1 MSRKRFSVEQIINH
15 LREAEVLLAQG
26 KTVGEICRQIGVSE
40 QSYYRWR
47 REYGG
52 LKVDQ
57 ARRLKDLEQ
66 ENARLKRA
74 VADLTLDKL
83 ILKEA
88 AEGNW

>member
-1 MSRKRFSVEQIINH
+1 MPRKRFTVEQIIHH
-15 LREAEVLLAQG
+15 LREEDMHLAQSQ
-26 KTVGEICRQIGVSE
+26 TVGEVCRRIGVSE

-47 REYGG
+47 KEYGG
-52 LKVDQ
+52 LKVEQ
-57 ARRLKDLEQ
+57 ARRLKTLEQ
-66 ENARLKRA
+66 ENRRLKRA

>member
-15 LREAEVLLAQG
+15 LREAEVLVSQG
-26 KTVGEICRQIGVSE
+26 QTIGEICRRIGVSE

-52 LKVDQ
+52 LKLDQ
-57 ARRLKDLEQ
+57 ARRLKVLEQ

-88 AEGNW
+88 AEGNF